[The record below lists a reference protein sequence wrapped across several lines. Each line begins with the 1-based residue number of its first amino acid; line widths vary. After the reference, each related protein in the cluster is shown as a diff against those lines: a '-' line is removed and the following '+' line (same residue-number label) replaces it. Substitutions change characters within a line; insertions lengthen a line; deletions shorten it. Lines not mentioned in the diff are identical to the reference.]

1 MEVLLALA
9 VLVAIGA
16 VVWPALQGPLAQAR
30 LKASAQ
36 ELQAVFGQGRLLAMS
51 TGETCVV
58 EYSAGGNEYRL
69 EPLNAGEAALTD
81 EDSIIDEQ
89 QALLNTQQ
97 RKLKDGVVFANQELI
112 ADDRGES
119 SAMLFEQR
127 QNKNP
132 LGEMGAAQMRIFFYA
147 DGTSSTARIILSDQ
161 ENRQI
166 AVELR
171 GITGMARVYPVEV
184 LQ

>member
-9 VLVAIGA
+9 VLVAIA
-16 VVWPALQGPLAQAR
+16 SIVWPALQGPLAQAR
-30 LKASAQ
+30 MKASAQ
-36 ELQAVFGQGRLLAMS
+36 ELQSLFGEGRLLAMS

-69 EPLNAGEAALTD
+69 QPLNAGEAALTD
-81 EDSIIDEQ
+81 EDSIVDEQ
-89 QALLNTQQ
+89 QALFNTQQ
-97 RKLKDGVVFANQELI
+97 RKLKDGVSFANQELI
-112 ADDRGES
+112 ADDRGDS

-132 LGEMGAAQMRIFFYA
+132 LGDLGAVQMRIFFYP
-147 DGTSSTARIILSDQ
+147 DGTSSTARIILADQ

-171 GITGMARVYPVEV
+171 GITGMARVFPVEV

>member
-1 MEVLLALA
+1 
-9 VLVAIGA
+9 
-16 VVWPALQGPLAQAR
+16 LAQAR

-51 TGETCVV
+51 TGDTCVV
-58 EYSAGGNEYRL
+58 EYSVGGNEYRL
-69 EPLNAGEAALTD
+69 QPLNAGEAALTD
-81 EDSIIDEQ
+81 QDSIIDEQ

-97 RKLKDGVVFANQELI
+97 RKLKDGVTFANQELI
-112 ADDRGES
+112 GDDRSDS
-119 SAMLFEQR
+119 SAMLFDQR

-132 LGEMGAAQMRIFFYA
+132 LGDMGAVQMRIFFYA
-147 DGTSSTARIILSDQ
+147 DGTSSTARIILADQ
-161 ENRQI
+161 ERRQI

-171 GITGMARVYPVEV
+171 GITGVARVYPVEV